1 MQSVEER
8 FLLRTSNAWDGHYAR
23 VMFLVLPIN
32 KTFPRILNRAE
43 RKYPNIFGKCTQTE
57 FLPPPTFKEKTRR
70 HRSPLSPQGRDDGVP
85 EQQPEWVQSEM

>member
-23 VMFLVLPIN
+23 VMLLVLPIN
-32 KTFPRILNRAE
+32 KTFPWILNRAE

-57 FLPPPTFKEKTRR
+57 FLLPLKRKPEDTDLFFLRR
-70 HRSPLSPQGRDDGVP
+70 VEMMVFLSSNQM
-85 EQQPEWVQSEM
+85 ETI